1 MFISIIVEW
10 ENAVLSEL
18 QRARDMLHRMQAQV
32 LARSDDRFE
41 IIVIY
46 NPEQVQRGLIEDVL
60 ATDARAELKHA
71 FRLVAAPGMHY
82 YDLKNE
88 GARLAAGDVIVFLDS
103 DVVPDDGWLD
113 GLLGVLEA
121 NPGVNVVTGSYYVD
135 PVDFVGRAFAI
146 NWFFSLRPA
155 QGEIGPGAK
164 FFANNVAF
172 RKAFFLERRFPAMP
186 RGSTRGA
193 CGMLAK
199 IILAEGQTIIRQPA
213 SSVSHPAPNGATHIV
228 LRALAQGRDSA
239 FKHRHRMNPLNNSVR
254 IWLRV
259 LKRALIRVPYRTI
272 RDHGK
277 VGMLIWQVPAAMLL
291 MIGYY
296 LLVGV
301 GGQAAIVAPGFMSR
315 HVRV

>member
-18 QRARDMLHRMQAQV
+18 QRARDMLRRMQAQA
-32 LARSDDRFE
+32 LARSGDQFE
-41 IIVIY
+41 ILVMY
-46 NPEQVQRGLIEDVL
+46 NPEQVQRGLIEGVL
-60 ATDARAELKHA
+60 ATDAVAELKNA

-88 GARLAAGDVIVFLDS
+88 GARLASGEVIVFLDS
-103 DVVPDDGWLD
+103 DVIPDDGWLD
-113 GLLGVLEA
+113 GLLGVLET

-135 PVDFVGRAFAI
+135 PVDFVGRAFAV
-146 NWFFSLRPA
+146 NWFFTLRPA
-155 QGEIGPGAK
+155 QAAIGPCAK

-172 RKAFFLERRFPAMP
+172 RKAFFLDRQFPAMP
-186 RGSTRGA
+186 PGSTRGA

-199 IILAEGQTIIRQPA
+199 SILAEGQEIIRQPM
-213 SSVSHPAPNGATHIV
+213 SSVSHPAPNGSAHIA

-239 FKHRHRMNPLNNSVR
+239 FKHRHRLNPLTNSVR

-259 LKRALIRVPYRTI
+259 LKRALIRVPYRTL

-277 VGMLIWQVPAAMLL
+277 VGMPLWQVPAAMLL
-291 MIGYY
+291 MIAYY
-296 LLVGV
+296 LLVGI
-301 GGQAAIVAPGFMSR
+301 GGQAAILAPDFMSR
-315 HVRV
+315 HIRV